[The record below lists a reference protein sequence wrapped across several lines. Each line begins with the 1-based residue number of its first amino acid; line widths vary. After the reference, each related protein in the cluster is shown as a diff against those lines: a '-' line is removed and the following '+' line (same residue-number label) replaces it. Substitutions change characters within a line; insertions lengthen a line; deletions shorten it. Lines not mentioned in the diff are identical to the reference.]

1 MRYAISF
8 IPPSLPLFFS
18 LFFHFTISVED
29 VLAGLF
35 LLGNSYFESQISQFL
50 SISVQLAEVEPEL
63 PASQMR
69 RHIHCQVLITDTKI
83 VKVHNIVVT
92 KPVEQYA
99 VHYFT
104 FHFPIALHAGT

>member
-18 LFFHFTISVED
+18 LFFHFTISIED
-29 VLAGLF
+29 ILAGLF

-69 RHIHCQVLITDTKI
+69 RHIHCQVLVADTKVI
-83 VKVHNIVVT
+83 EVHNVVVT
-92 KPVEQYA
+92 KPVEQNA

-104 FHFPIALHAGT
+104 LNFPIPLHTRT